1 MKIMNKKK
9 TSLIVGSVLL
19 FILALSLTLN
29 QFFRSNKFIFKNK
42 AAEVSPT
49 PTFPPYVKGEILV
62 GINPNTLNAPTTQN
76 SYSQSLVESGSSLP
90 PELSFLGN
98 KAKVKEF
105 TDLAAPAHKIQNKSA
120 NFQNVAP
127 ESKEPDLMYKLVFDE
142 NTDIQSIISD
152 LKKDSRV
159 TFAEPNY
166 VISIDKVAND
176 PDFNKLWNLQNT
188 GQNGG
193 KIGSDIKATQAWDT
207 STDAPSQ
214 IIAVIDTG
222 IDYNHLDL
230 LPNIYTNQNEKGSGK
245 ENNGVDDDG
254 NGFIDDYHG
263 WNFINNTNNAQDDNG
278 HGTHQ

>member
-1 MKIMNKKK
+1 MNKKK

-254 NGFIDDYHG
+254 NGFIDEFHGRYHLV
-263 WNFINNTNNAQDDNG
+263 
-278 HGTHQ
+278 HY